1 MRSVIVFALLA
12 VGLSYA
18 QTDSLP
24 ACDATMRA
32 YRAQF
37 EALMYSGMT
46 PVAGHPGTLIRTAP
60 ASEFSL
66 SYLIV
71 VRDDVKQCA
80 TLNATANR
88 SLPSDLTS
96 VLNSVDGMLARRLL
110 TYVVKH
116 PERAAEIDAATPAVQ
131 AAK

>member
-1 MRSVIVFALLA
+1 MRSVFAFALLA

-46 PVAGHPGTLIRTAP
+46 PVAGTSRNSDT
-60 ASEFSL
+60 
-66 SYLIV
+66 
-71 VRDDVKQCA
+71 DDSGVGVQ
-80 TLNATANR
+80 
-88 SLPSDLTS
+88 SFVSH
-96 VLNSVDGMLARRLL
+96 GGAR
-110 TYVVKH
+110 
-116 PERAAEIDAATPAVQ
+116 
-131 AAK
+131 

>member
-1 MRSVIVFALLA
+1 MRSVFAFALLA
-12 VGLSYA
+12 VGLSDA

-46 PVAGHPGTLIRTAP
+46 PVAGHPGTLIRTTP

-66 SYLIV
+66 SYLMAAH
-71 VRDDVKQCA
+71 DDV
-80 TLNATANR
+80 
-88 SLPSDLTS
+88 
-96 VLNSVDGMLARRLL
+96 
-110 TYVVKH
+110 
-116 PERAAEIDAATPAVQ
+116 IDAATPAVQ